1 MANSAHYKPW
11 KKPWKRK
18 QSSPDI
24 YRPTLFYHPMLI
36 YTVCGNPHARIIW
49 GVAKTSMI
57 GIESLLLDSR
67 EIKADNINHYLSSI
81 IDELLRFW
89 KEDSYLQTI
98 YYTSHLDDKLPTR
111 KKMPDSSKIV
121 LYATTQPFGKG
132 LRIKPYEAMNGQQC
146 GIHSL
151 NGDMKI

>member
-24 YRPTLFYHPMLI
+24 AI
-36 YTVCGNPHARIIW
+36 YISPNIVLSPDKVRALDAITICEDVYLNKVKATRNIPNSIDW
-49 GVAKTSMI
+49 VF
-57 GIESLLLDSR
+57 SLLLDSR

-89 KEDSYLQTI
+89 KEDSYLQTV
-98 YYTSHLDDKLPTR
+98 SLRKSALAPT
-111 KKMPDSSKIV
+111 
-121 LYATTQPFGKG
+121 
-132 LRIKPYEAMNGQQC
+132 
-146 GIHSL
+146 
-151 NGDMKI
+151 

>member
-24 YRPTLFYHPMLI
+24 AI
-36 YTVCGNPHARIIW
+36 YISPNIVLSPDVDIY
-49 GVAKTSMI
+49 
-57 GIESLLLDSR
+57 SLLLDSR

-89 KEDSYLQTI
+89 KEDSYLQTV
-98 YYTSHLDDKLPTR
+98 SLRKSALAPT
-111 KKMPDSSKIV
+111 
-121 LYATTQPFGKG
+121 
-132 LRIKPYEAMNGQQC
+132 
-146 GIHSL
+146 
-151 NGDMKI
+151 

>member
-1 MANSAHYKPW
+1 MMVLSLFINPPINIMANSAHYKPW

-57 GIESLLLDSR
+57 GIESESFGC
-67 EIKADNINHYLSSI
+67 DNNI
-81 IDELLRFW
+81 FW